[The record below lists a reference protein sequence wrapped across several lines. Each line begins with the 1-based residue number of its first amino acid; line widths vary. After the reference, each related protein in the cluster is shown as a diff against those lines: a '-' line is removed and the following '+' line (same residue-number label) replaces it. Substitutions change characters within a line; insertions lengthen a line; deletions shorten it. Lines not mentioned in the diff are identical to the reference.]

1 MNELFVEK
9 LRNGMSADELYKELM
24 SDLSEATQKVAA
36 EKAAAA
42 VKKEKDRE
50 GLLLKARACMISAI
64 DFYGQWMGEAPLTEE
79 EVKKM
84 EGSLKDL
91 EEIIKQTFALVQ
103 ACGDKV
109 PDSLAAFAEAEKKQG
124 KSATNDFGLLSVLQ
138 KNHIV

>member
-9 LRNGMSADELYKELM
+9 LRNGMSADELYKELV
-24 SDLSEATQKVAA
+24 SDLSEAAQKVAA

-42 VKKEKDRE
+42 VKKNRDEK
-50 GLLLKARACMISAI
+50 LLKARACMISAI

-79 EVKKM
+79 DVKKL

-91 EEIIKQTFALVQ
+91 EEIIKQTFALIQ
-103 ACGDKV
+103 AGGDKV
-109 PDSLAAFAEAEKKQG
+109 SDSLAAFTEAEKKQS
-124 KSATNDFGLLSVLQ
+124 KSAANDFGLLSMLQ